1 METGRDNQWD
11 DSPFT
16 EYKIVTHGRN
26 SQSKTGTPA
35 TYVFEVTFKPEAKEA
50 KIGLW
55 HAMIDD
61 KNIMELN
68 IICPEKYVYTINSMF
83 QSVCLA
89 VTLLI
94 ELLD

>member
-11 DSPFT
+11 NSPFT
-16 EYKIVTHGRN
+16 EYKIVTQSRN
-26 SQSKTGTPA
+26 SQSKTGAPA
-35 TYVFEVTFKPEAKEA
+35 TYVFEVNFKPEAKEA

-68 IICPEKYVYTINSMF
+68 MICPEKYVYTIKSTLF
-83 QSVCLA
+83 QSGCI
-89 VTLLI
+89 TY
-94 ELLD
+94 